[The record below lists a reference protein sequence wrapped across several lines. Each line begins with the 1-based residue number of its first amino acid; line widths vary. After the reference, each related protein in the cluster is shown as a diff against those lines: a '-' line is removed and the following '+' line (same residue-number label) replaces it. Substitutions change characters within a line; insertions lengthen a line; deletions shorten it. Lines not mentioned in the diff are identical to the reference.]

1 MRPRPTSGLPTGLDE
16 AWNAGILRN
25 LAPILKAINTNLEP
39 YVYGVMEL
47 REHSYGIMEFVL
59 VWGQGSDPSGIAG
72 EALAATERQD
82 DAIAL

>member
-1 MRPRPTSGLPTGLDE
+1 
-16 AWNAGILRN
+16 
-25 LAPILKAINTNLEP
+25 
-39 YVYGVMEL
+39 MEL
-47 REHSYGIMEFVL
+47 REDSYGIMEFVL